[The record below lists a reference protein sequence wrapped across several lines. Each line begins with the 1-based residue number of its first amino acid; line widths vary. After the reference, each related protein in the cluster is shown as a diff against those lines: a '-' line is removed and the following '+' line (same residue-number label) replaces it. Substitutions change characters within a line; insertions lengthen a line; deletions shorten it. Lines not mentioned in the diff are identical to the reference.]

1 MKFFNDNSYD
11 GSEKL
16 ESLSY
21 ELSNIKKK
29 FTVNVRRRSIFR
41 NVKIILFHYLST
53 EITRYIYTLILT
65 STAELGNSTSCH
77 IISS

>member
-29 FTVNVRRRSIFR
+29 FTVNVGRRSIFR

-53 EITRYIYTLILT
+53 EITRYI
-65 STAELGNSTSCH
+65 
-77 IISS
+77 